1 VVVGL
6 VDFWVKVGE
15 DTRGIGGWR
24 KKFRVE
30 KSGVG
35 RFFGG

>member
-1 VVVGL
+1 MVGL
-6 VDFWVKVGE
+6 VDFWVKVGD

-24 KKFRVE
+24 EKFRVE
-30 KSGVG
+30 EIGVG